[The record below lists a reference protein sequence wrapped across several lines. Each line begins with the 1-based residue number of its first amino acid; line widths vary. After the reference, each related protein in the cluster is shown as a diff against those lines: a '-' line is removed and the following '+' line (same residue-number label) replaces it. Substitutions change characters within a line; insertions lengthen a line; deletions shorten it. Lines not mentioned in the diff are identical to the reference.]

1 MSWANRRVQ
10 FKEKKPLISLVD
22 LPSVDLPSKFIFSK
36 NSNHVEAVIC
46 AIALNEERYI
56 DEWIKYN
63 ILLGFTHIYIYDNS
77 HNNILKN
84 KESDK
89 VTIIHFPGIT
99 KQLEAYDSFVLQYK
113 NKHTW
118 AAFIDCD
125 EFIVLKKHDNVM
137 SFINQYN
144 NCGAIA
150 LNWLMFGTSN
160 EKEYRDEPVI
170 KRFTYCSKNI
180 HNHIKCIAKLSYINN
195 YENPHRP
202 VLLKSVIFDT
212 NRNLVP
218 DSLNPDGDDKI
229 ACIHHYYTK
238 SEHEFREKLERG
250 RADIVEKRS
259 LDELHDI
266 HSKNNDIYN
275 SDAWEFYSK
284 NIYVSNSYSS

>member
-10 FKEKKPLISLVD
+10 IREKKPLISL
-22 LPSVDLPSKFIFSK
+22 VDLPSKFIFSK
-36 NSNHVEAVIC
+36 NSNHVDAVIC

-77 HNNILKN
+77 HNNILKK

-99 KQLEAYDSFVLQYK
+99 KQLEAYDSFVGQYK

-125 EFIVLKKHDNVM
+125 EFIVLKKHDNIL
-137 SFINQYN
+137 SFLNKYA
-144 NCGAIA
+144 NCESIAI
-150 LNWLMFGTSN
+150 NWLMFGTNN
-160 EKEYRDEPVI
+160 EKEYRDEPVS
-170 KRFTYCSKNI
+170 KRFRYCSNKIDI
-180 HNHIKCIAKLSYINN
+180 HIKSIVKLNHINKFTQ
-195 YENPHRP
+195 PHSSE
-202 VLLKSVIFDT
+202 LISGHNFDT
-212 NRNLVP
+212 NMNIVIGP
-218 DSLNPDGDDKI
+218 FNYNGDDKI

-238 SEHEFREKLERG
+238 SEQEFREKIERG
-250 RADIVEKRS
+250 RADVIQKISIDS
-259 LDELHDI
+259 LNNI

-275 SDAWEFYSK
+275 SNAWDFYSK
-284 NIYVSNSYSS
+284 YL